1 MKDKKC
7 ANVFHEILKESNKKP
22 SKIWVDKGSVFYN
35 RSMKSWL
42 EKNGIEMYSMHNEGK
57 SVIAERFIRTLKNK
71 IYKYMFHASVSKN
84 VYIDKLDDIVN
95 EYNNTYQNIIKMKPI
110 DVKSNTYIE
119 SSKEINNK
127 DPKFKIGDTV
137 RTAKYQN
144 IFAQGYTSNWSKE
157 VFVIKKIKNTGPW
170 TNLIDDLNGEEIFG
184 TFYENELQKPI
195 KKSLEPKKQSG
206 KKMINYMLN
215 GKDKIICLIV
225 G

>member
-1 MKDKKC
+1 MT
-7 ANVFHEILKESNKKP
+7 VNK
-22 SKIWVDKGSVFYN
+22 Y
-35 RSMKSWL
+35 
-42 EKNGIEMYSMHNEGK
+42 
-57 SVIAERFIRTLKNK
+57 KNK
-71 IYKYMFHASVSKN
+71 HQS
-84 VYIDKLDDIVN
+84 
-95 EYNNTYQNIIKMKPI
+95 TIKVKPV
-110 DVKSNTYIE
+110 DVKSNTYVD